1 MRNGYGMVQKIREA
15 ENEGSIEE
23 SKEGRRDYWIV
34 QSPFDCAE
42 ESLRVRRLGGTGP
55 GGTCNVK

>member
-23 SKEGRRDYWIV
+23 SKEGGGGLLDSAVAFR
-34 QSPFDCAE
+34 
-42 ESLRVRRLGGTGP
+42 LR
-55 GGTCNVK
+55 